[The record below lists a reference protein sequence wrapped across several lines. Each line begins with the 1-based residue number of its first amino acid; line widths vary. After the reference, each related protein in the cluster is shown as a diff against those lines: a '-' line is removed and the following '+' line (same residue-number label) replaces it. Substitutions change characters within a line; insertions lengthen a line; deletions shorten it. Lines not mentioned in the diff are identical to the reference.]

1 MTTNQKSIIN
11 THTCKKRKNSNI
23 IKMVIKSQ
31 GKRAKEEQKKKKY
44 NSNHKTI
51 NKIEIN
57 KYIYNYSK
65 CK

>member
-1 MTTNQKSIIN
+1 
-11 THTCKKRKNSNI
+11 
-23 IKMVIKSQ
+23 MVIKSQ

-51 NKIEIN
+51 NIIAIN